1 MNKKIK
7 NVMKTIW
14 RFPFRRLYRLRL
26 RNRDFSSITCNCI
39 GGAFSNDLGQKFRSP
54 TVNLIIP
61 EYLKLAGNLQY
72 YLSIPILPGGIT
84 PHGWPID
91 VLGDIQI
98 LGVHYHSYDDLS
110 QSWER
115 RRKRV
120 NFDNIFLIATD
131 EYIKTPQDIEA
142 FSKLPYPKVLF
153 KSNNTINCDFEI
165 YIPGSDKRDNVGDLL
180 RYAVV
185 SGIRLFEKYF
195 DFIGWLN
202 SNSEYE

>member
-1 MNKKIK
+1 M
-7 NVMKTIW
+7 
-14 RFPFRRLYRLRL
+14 
-26 RNRDFSSITCNCI
+26 SSVYPWSYYITSGSI
-39 GGAFSNDLGQKFRSP
+39 AP
-54 TVNLIIP
+54 TFLCGV
-61 EYLKLAGNLQY
+61 A
-72 YLSIPILPGGIT
+72 LSIPILPGGIT
-84 PHGWPID
+84 PHGWPIG

-202 SNSEYE
+202 SNSEYNKSDTGKDEKPE